1 MDDRLLS
8 RLRCPGCQ
16 KPLLLKDQV
25 LVCSACQKTYP
36 LFRNIPLLLE
46 STQINHI
53 WMKYFDDQVEEKG
66 DTIAANSYLTR
77 SHFSWLQQAVLKVIG
92 NIKNLMIID
101 VGCGTGHF
109 SSALA
114 KENFLV
120 GLDLSLHML
129 LAAQKKG
136 FQPIQASATALPL
149 ACNSFDLVLANSI
162 IQCIACA
169 EKFLTE
175 LVRVCAPGGRIIISA
190 FNSQNIFLRLFRYLE
205 LTPRPPLFFHPLKK
219 IIDLLTKQGVQN
231 LKIYLLFYP
240 LRFKKEVNKFKAVPT
255 SWLYLA
261 SSFVIEAKK

>member
-16 KPLLLKDQV
+16 NPLFLKDQV
-25 LVCSACQKTYP
+25 LICSACQKTYS

-46 STQINHI
+46 PTETNDI

-77 SHFSWLQQAVLKVIG
+77 GHFSWLQQAVLEVIG

-109 SSALA
+109 SFALA

-120 GLDLSLHML
+120 GLDLSLQML

-136 FQPIQASATALPL
+136 FQPIQASASSLPL
-149 ACNSFDLVLANSI
+149 ASNSFDLVLANSI

-169 EKFLTE
+169 EKFISE
-175 LVRVCAPGGRIIISA
+175 LVRVCAPGGRIVISA

-205 LTPRPPLFFHPLKK
+205 ITPRPPLFLHPLKK
-219 IIDLLTKQGVQN
+219 IIDLLAKLGAPT
-231 LKIYLLFYP
+231 LKIDLLFYP
-240 LRFKKEVNKFKAVPT
+240 LKFKKEINNFKARSK